1 MKLKQIAQSIGI
13 GLMLASSSPVFA
25 ETTANWSQQLQQR
38 LAESPQWQHLNSQVT
53 AANAELTAA
62 QQPVYNPELELSYE
76 DKNERAYQ
84 ATLSQTIDLFDKRDT
99 RSQIAA
105 LQQQITT
112 LEQQQSQNQ
121 ISASALTLLLE
132 TRRAKALLS
141 LADDQLQISQRLIK
155 LTQQR
160 LYAGD
165 ATQIDLDIVKL
176 SLSEVLQT
184 KAAVQQSLHNYQAEQ
199 TVLLGD
205 LIPILPQPLP
215 YTLPKQ
221 PDFAQLSQQHPAV
234 RTYGVK
240 TQQAQL
246 KVQQSVKESKAE
258 PTLGLGFGQDGDDDV
273 VALSI
278 SFPLNI
284 RNSYSAEVDAANA
297 RAKTSDLALAQ
308 VRIDTETALQRSWS
322 SLKQQQAL
330 QQIWQK
336 PGQRS
341 LVQLNRQLEKLWK
354 LGELTTT
361 NYLQNLQQ
369 LNQTLAADINLNTES
384 DIRLIDWLSTSN
396 QLQDWLDQQ

>member
-1 MKLKQIAQSIGI
+1 MKLKLITRSISF
-13 GLMLASSSPVFA
+13 GLLVVSSSYIFA
-25 ETTANWSQQLQQR
+25 DTPRNWSQQLQQR
-38 LAESPQWQHLNSQVT
+38 LAESPQWQQLSSKVL
-53 AANAELTAA
+53 AADAELTAA
-62 QQPVYNPELELSYE
+62 QQPVYNPEIELSYE
-76 DKNERAYQ
+76 DKNEPAYQ
-84 ATLSQTIDLFDKRDT
+84 VTLSQTIDLFDKRDT

-105 LQQQITT
+105 LQNQITK
-112 LEQQQSQNQ
+112 LEQQQSENQ
-121 ISASALTLLLE
+121 ITASALTLLLE

-141 LADDQLQISQRLIK
+141 LADDQLKISQRLIK
-155 LTQQR
+155 LTQKR

-176 SLSEVLQT
+176 SSSEALQT
-184 KAAVQQSLHNYQAEQ
+184 KAAAQQALQNYQTEQ
-199 TVLLGD
+199 MVLLGD
-205 LIPILPQPLP
+205 LIPALPQPLP
-215 YTLPKQ
+215 YTLPKT
-221 PDFAQLSQQHPAV
+221 PDFTNLSQQHLA
-234 RTYGVK
+234 VK
-240 TQQAQL
+240 TFGVRAQQAQL
-246 KVQQSVKESKAE
+246 EVQESAKESKGE

-308 VRIDTETALQRSWS
+308 VRVVTEAELQRSWA
-322 SLKQQQAL
+322 SLKQQQSL
-330 QQIWQK
+330 QNIWQK

-369 LNQTLAADINLNTES
+369 LNQALAADINLNTES
-384 DIRLIDWLSTSN
+384 DIRLIDWLNTSN

>member
-1 MKLKQIAQSIGI
+1 MKLKLITRSIGI
-13 GLMLASSSPVFA
+13 GLMVASSSHLFA
-25 ETTANWSQQLQQR
+25 ETAANWSQQLQQR
-38 LAESPQWQHLNSQVT
+38 LAESPQWQQLGSQVI
-53 AANAELTAA
+53 AADAELTAA
-62 QQPVYNPELELSYE
+62 QQPVHNPEIELSYE

-105 LQQQITT
+105 LQKQITK
-112 LEQQQSQNQ
+112 LEQQQSENQ
-121 ISASALTLLLE
+121 ITASALTLLLE

-176 SLSEVLQT
+176 SSSEALQT
-184 KAAVQQSLHNYQAEQ
+184 KAAAQQALQNYQAEQ

-205 LIPILPQPLP
+205 LIPALPQPLP
-215 YTLPKQ
+215 YTLPKT
-221 PDFAQLSQQHPAV
+221 PDFTHLSQQHLA
-234 RTYGVK
+234 VK
-240 TQQAQL
+240 TFGVRAQKAQL
-246 KVQQSVKESKAE
+246 KVQESVNESKAE

-308 VRIDTETALQRSWS
+308 VRVETETALQRSWS
-322 SLKQQQAL
+322 SLKQQQSL

-341 LVQLNRQLEKLWK
+341 LVQLNSQLEKLWK

-361 NYLQNLQQ
+361 DYLQNLQQ
-369 LNQTLAADINLNTES
+369 LNQALAADINLNTES
-384 DIRLIDWLSTSN
+384 DIRLIDWLHTSN

>member
-1 MKLKQIAQSIGI
+1 MV
-13 GLMLASSSPVFA
+13 ASSSHLFA
-25 ETTANWSQQLQQR
+25 ETAANWSQQLQLR
-38 LAESPQWQHLNSQVT
+38 LAESPQWQQLGSQVI
-53 AANAELTAA
+53 AADAELTAA
-62 QQPVYNPELELSYE
+62 QQPVYNPEIELSYE

-99 RSQIAA
+99 RSQIAT
-105 LQQQITT
+105 LQKQITK
-112 LEQQQSQNQ
+112 LEQQQSENQ
-121 ISASALTLLLE
+121 ITASALTLLLE

-141 LADDQLQISQRLIK
+141 LADDQLKISQRLIK

-176 SLSEVLQT
+176 SSSEALQT
-184 KAAVQQSLHNYQAEQ
+184 KAAAQQALQNYQAEQ

-205 LIPILPQPLP
+205 LIPTLPQPLP
-215 YTLPKQ
+215 YTLPQ
-221 PDFAQLSQQHPAV
+221 MPDFTRLSQQHLA
-234 RTYGVK
+234 VK
-240 TQQAQL
+240 TFGVRAQQAQL
-246 KVQQSVKESKAE
+246 RVQESVSESKAE

-308 VRIDTETALQRSWS
+308 VRVETEAALQRSWS
-322 SLKQQQAL
+322 SLKQQQSL

-336 PGQRS
+336 PGQHS

-369 LNQTLAADINLNTES
+369 LNQALVADINLNTES
-384 DIRLIDWLSTSN
+384 DIRLIDWLHTSN

>member
-1 MKLKQIAQSIGI
+1 MKLKLITRSIGI
-13 GLMLASSSPVFA
+13 GLMVASSSYIFA
-25 ETTANWSQQLQQR
+25 DTPRNWSQQLQLR
-38 LAESPQWQHLNSQVT
+38 LAESPQWQQLGSQVI
-53 AANAELTAA
+53 AAEAELTAA
-62 QQPVYNPELELSYE
+62 QQPVYNPEIEFSYE

-105 LQQQITT
+105 LQKQITK
-112 LEQQQSQNQ
+112 LEQQQSENQ
-121 ISASALTLLLE
+121 ITASALTLLLE

-141 LADDQLQISQRLIK
+141 LADDQLKISQRLIK

-176 SLSEVLQT
+176 SSSEALQT
-184 KAAVQQSLHNYQAEQ
+184 KAAAQQALQNYQAEQ

-205 LIPILPQPLP
+205 LIPTLPQPLP
-215 YTLPKQ
+215 YTLSQ
-221 PDFAQLSQQHPAV
+221 TPDFIRLSQQHLA
-234 RTYGVK
+234 VK
-240 TQQAQL
+240 TLGVRAQQAQL
-246 KVQQSVKESKAE
+246 RVQESVNESKAE

-273 VALSI
+273 IALSI

-308 VRIDTETALQRSWS
+308 VRVEIETALQRSWS
-322 SLKQQQAL
+322 SLKQQQSL

-336 PGQRS
+336 PGQHS
-341 LVQLNRQLEKLWK
+341 LVQLNSQLEKLWK

-369 LNQTLAADINLNTES
+369 LNQALAADINLNTES
-384 DIRLIDWLSTSN
+384 DIRLIDWLHTSN